1 MGTKRWIFFA
11 PGQEDLLCDQFK
23 NLPFN
28 IDEKK
33 CHDIIQDKKLKMFE
47 ITQKAGQTIFVPSGW
62 HHQVW
67 NLEDTI
73 SVNHN
78 WFNGCNIMTIWLSM
92 LDKFHEIQREIDDCK
107 DMDNFDGHCQ
117 LMLKSVFG
125 LDFQMFFD
133 ILNVILKNR
142 LLILKTGNLKILN
155 EAELGTNHTMF
166 DLQAIRCVV
175 QDIYDKLEIEQFK
188 QSSQQILSLISE
200 TIT

>member
-1 MGTKRWIFFA
+1 MY
-11 PGQEDLLCDQFK
+11 
-23 NLPFN
+23 
-28 IDEKK
+28 
-33 CHDIIQDKKLKMFE
+33 E
-47 ITQKAGQTIFVPSGW
+47 IMQKAGQTIFVPSGW

-78 WFNGCNIMTIWLSM
+78 WFNGCNIMQIWLSM
-92 LDKFHEIQREIDDCK
+92 LNKFHEIQHEIDDCR
-107 DMDNFDGHCQ
+107 DMENFDGHCQ

-133 ILNVILKNR
+133 ILNVVLKNR
-142 LLILKTGNLKILN
+142 LLILKSQNVMILN
-155 EAELGTNHTMF
+155 EAELGINHAKF
-166 DLQAIRCVV
+166 DLQAIRSVV
-175 QDIYDKLEIEQFK
+175 QDIHDKLENEHFK